1 MEKASFNQL
10 NKLFMITSNERNHQT
25 LLSTRNLLVVIQ
37 EPQPYVLP
45 IIPRRLPKVVVP
57 REHHVLKDLPF
68 YEEAHEADAKAHQ
81 VHLNQREEKRQKG
94 KLRKA
99 RGEKGPV
106 SSSTNRHPAKKKK
119 PSAKAF
125 KVLTMVPDSPSVS
138 TSSASTST
146 DSFVP
151 DSGGDLDPLR
161 FERSDLN
168 PRSFE
173 SELMIPEIIHE
184 PEVEEDM
191 VTDLRAGFRE
201 RQRKWLFEPI
211 EVVAPPARRRFMKSL
226 S

>member
-1 MEKASFNQL
+1 M
-10 NKLFMITSNERNHQT
+10 
-25 LLSTRNLLVVIQ
+25 
-37 EPQPYVLP
+37 
-45 IIPRRLPKVVVP
+45 VP

-68 YEEAHEADAKAHQ
+68 YEEAHEANAKAHQ
-81 VHLNQREEKRQKG
+81 VHLNQREEKRQEG

-106 SSSTNRHPAKKKK
+106 SSSANRHPAKKKK

-184 PEVEEDM
+184 PEVKEDM